1 MCYECSFCKISSSS
15 TVSLLVIVCFQAI
28 NGLLQQRSKA
38 LDLDLI
44 RANQLPDD
52 YDTDL
57 ESEWSN
63 PSKSLCFQL
72 IILIEFK
79 FVCKDSS
86 RMEMIF
92 HGKQFKL
99 VEINTIKNNKSNILQ
114 KLNSICLFFDCFQAD
129 VIAKQVSKTLA
140 SITAALNI
148 HLNVGQNLTMN
159 TTSVFVSLE
168 TVSFQSL
175 ANKLISQVANAQIR
189 LPAQINSNQT
199 SNSSVSLRV
208 RSNFQ

>member
-1 MCYECSFCKISSSS
+1 MTLISN
-15 TVSLLVIVCFQAI
+15 Q
-28 NGLLQQRSKA
+28 NGQ
-38 LDLDLI
+38 I
-44 RANQLPDD
+44 RVNLFV
-52 YDTDL
+52 L
-57 ESEWSN
+57 
-63 PSKSLCFQL
+63 QL
-72 IILIEFK
+72 IVLIEFK
-79 FVCKDSS
+79 FVLKDSS

-92 HGKQFKL
+92 HGKQFKV

-114 KLNSICLFFDCFQAD
+114 KLNSICLFLASFQAD
-129 VIAKQVSKTLA
+129 LIAKQVSETLA

-175 ANKLISQVANAQIR
+175 TNKLIRQVANAQIR
-189 LPAQINSNQT
+189 LPAQINSNQS

-208 RSNFQ
+208 RSNF